1 MVDHVRQISRDA
13 LLEEVSFLSSKLA
26 DYEENNLQVAPLTAE
41 LSKLRAQ
48 NETLL
53 LLLGEKEEE
62 LESMIQDMKDVK
74 VMYRQELDRLI
85 EKSVGS

>member
-1 MVDHVRQISRDA
+1 M
-13 LLEEVSFLSSKLA
+13 SFLSSKLA
-26 DYEENNLQVAPLTAE
+26 DYEENNLQVAPLSAE
-41 LSKLRAQ
+41 LARLRTQ

-85 EKSVGS
+85 EKSLGS